1 MDDRGCRPAGALS
14 ASRAARRAP
23 RTSRASVKPGRSLS
37 ARLCA
42 AGARS
47 ARKCRESTNP
57 VSCGFLVPCVH
68 RANFAGCPSLG
79 MPRESPP
86 QSEKPGRAVCLV
98 RHVISG
104 PAHGHVARR
113 GGRLQY
119 VSATRVAG
127 CPIETCIWTSAPQSE
142 GAVLR
147 VCGRRTDVGNVG
159 NSPLMKPQ
167 LCSCL
172 PCSGAVQTGSRACAR
187 LEQGPSVAHAK
198 KLWSRSISCRR
209 KTVLGNNPLCPL

>member
-1 MDDRGCRPAGALS
+1 VVAVSGLHFSLVDDRGCRPAGALS

-79 MPRESPP
+79 MPRESAP

-127 CPIETCIWTSAPQSE
+127 CPIKTCIWTSAPQSE

-159 NSPLMKPQ
+159 NN
-167 LCSCL
+167 
-172 PCSGAVQTGSRACAR
+172 VH
-187 LEQGPSVAHAK
+187 SVH
-198 KLWSRSISCRR
+198 
-209 KTVLGNNPLCPL
+209 